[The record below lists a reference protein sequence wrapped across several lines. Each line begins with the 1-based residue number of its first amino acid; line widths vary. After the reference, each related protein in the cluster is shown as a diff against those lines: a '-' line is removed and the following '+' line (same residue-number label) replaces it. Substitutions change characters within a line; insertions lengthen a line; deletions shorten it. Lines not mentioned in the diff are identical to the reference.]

1 MKYKHK
7 SSVVD
12 AVQWNKPG
20 DHPSEKCFCTLGCGE
35 VKTHGKY
42 GDCIECGAS
51 VQYCIVDPNT
61 DKHMRPFAGDYILT
75 RSDGRLEVMPEAE
88 FLSKY
93 EKVTYD
99 CLECDGDGAF
109 MTYLGV
115 EECKTCNGTGK
126 VEE

>member
-1 MKYKHK
+1 MKYKPK
-7 SSVVD
+7 PCIID

-20 DHPSEKCFCTLGCGE
+20 DHPA
-35 VKTHGKY
+35 VNKY
-42 GDCIECGAS
+42 YKVSLSDAPCDWVMIHPG
-51 VQYCIVDPNT
+51 N
-61 DKHMRPFAGDYILT
+61 YILT
-75 RSDGRLEVMPEAE
+75 HSDGRLEVMPEAE